1 MDSRWNV
8 RVAGPLAPYAASF
21 AQRLREQGYRSA
33 GPHMYLMAQL
43 SSWLLDTEQSVAD
56 LSGSQLETFGTWRRA
71 RGYVSAVSSFR
82 FFQLVDYLASV
93 GATAVTMTPATP
105 STATEALMGRYRS
118 YLVVERGLAAPTVR
132 AYAEVAAAF
141 LSWLSAEDELDLE
154 AVTTAEVT
162 RFVLAECARLK
173 VSSAKATTTR
183 LRSLLRFLYVEALI
197 ARPLADAV
205 PSVASWRLGSLPR
218 ALPAGDLTRMLK
230 SCDRRRPLGRR
241 DFAVLSL
248 LWRLGLR
255 AGEVAALQLHDIAW
269 RAGELTIRGKGNRS
283 DRLPLPVEVGEAIAV
298 WLERGRPAC
307 EATSVFVH
315 ARAPHRALSPGGVSM
330 IVRRACGRAGVAPAG
345 AHRLRHS
352 AATDMLRAGGS
363 LDEVGQVLRHRRRE
377 TTQLYAKVDRRALS
391 AVVRPW
397 PEARP

>member
-1 MDSRWNV
+1 VDSRWNV
-8 RVAGPLAPYAASF
+8 RVAGPLAPYAAGF

-33 GPHMYLMAQL
+33 GPHLYLVAQL
-43 SSWLLDTEQSVAD
+43 SSWLADSDGSVAD
-56 LSGSQLETFGTWRRA
+56 LAGSQLEAFGAWRRG
-71 RGYVSAVSSFR
+71 RGYVSGVSSFR
-82 FFQLVDYLASV
+82 FFDLVEYLASV
-93 GATAVTMTPATP
+93 GATAVTMTPVTP
-105 STATEALMGRYRS
+105 STPTDVLVGRYRS

-132 AYAEVAAAF
+132 AYAEVAVAF
-141 LSWLSAEDELDLE
+141 LSWVSADGELDLE
-154 AVTTAEVT
+154 AVRTVEVT

-218 ALPAGDLTRMLK
+218 ALPAGDLTRLLK

-315 ARAPHRALSPGGVSM
+315 SRAPHQALSPGGVSM

-363 LDEVGQVLRHRRRE
+363 LDEIGQVLRHQRRE